1 MNYEKLT
8 NHWNWCFLLWWIWSC
23 SLRIF
28 SDPDRNICLWV
39 SLFTFLSLH
48 WNQLHPIFFFIRTF
62 SCVQIV
68 IVISNTTNKQQGAY
82 QHLIYLHA
90 QQQLCIFFLLH
101 IKFIFMIFFSLSR
114 KMLHIYSFLWLARK
128 PSHLKCL
135 VMCDLET
142 LLKWQISFLSDFITG
157 DAKNFGRG

>member
-1 MNYEKLT
+1 MSIIVYIPEFALK
-8 NHWNWCFLLWWIWSC
+8 SVA
-23 SLRIF
+23 
-28 SDPDRNICLWV
+28 PY
-39 SLFTFLSLH
+39 
-48 WNQLHPIFFFIRTF
+48 FFFIRTF

-68 IVISNTTNKQQGAY
+68 IVISNTTNKQQGAH
-82 QHLIYLHA
+82 QHLIYLRA
-90 QQQLCIFFLLH
+90 QQQLCIFFFLLH
-101 IKFIFMIFFSLSR
+101 FKFIFMIFFSLSR

-157 DAKNFGRG
+157 DAKNFGRGLDVTDSKTTCEVVWGLCVFLHPRME